1 MLGESGSYS
10 KFPRCSWHTWDG
22 MRWTY
27 LAFEPVLL
35 ILSIYIFISICS
47 KYIIGLKFCQ
57 LIQWKALL
65 SSKMLCKILVL
76 AVFPRCISLWSQASV
91 SASSF
96 IQSLCGNQCTLP
108 LWQLCSLCR
117 IISLLQ
123 AVVIVWIFKL
133 FWQKESLPAQRER
146 WKWTPHCAE
155 TWTPWH
161 FLHSMVQLPPPR
173 HVHSE
178 LNGLC
183 SPWPGPYELHP
194 LLSWCHIYSSK
205 SCIWLF
211 SSTTLKV

>member
-1 MLGESGSYS
+1 
-10 KFPRCSWHTWDG
+10 
-22 MRWTY
+22 MRWY
-27 LAFEPVLL
+27 EMAISSSEPVLL
-35 ILSIYIFISICS
+35 NLSNISLYLYAQS
-47 KYIIGLKFCQ
+47 TSLGLKFCQ

-65 SSKMLCKILVL
+65 SSKILCKILVL
-76 AVFPRCISLWSQASV
+76 AVFPHCISLWSQASA

-96 IQSLCGNQCTLP
+96 IRSLCGNQCAPP

-117 IISLLQ
+117 IISLPQ
-123 AVVIVWIFKL
+123 AVVIGWIFKL

-161 FLHSMVQLPPPR
+161 FLHSTVQLPPPR

-178 LNGLC
+178 LNGLH
-183 SPWPGPYELHP
+183 SPWPGPYALHP

-205 SCIWLF
+205 SCTWLF